1 MQDIN
6 VKDIPLS
13 VIESA
18 VQGEDGSLK
27 YVLSYFKNYIN
38 KLATIVTTNEYG
50 EKYYYV
56 DDDIVA
62 RLEAKLV
69 FSIVNNFK
77 IER

>member
-1 MQDIN
+1 MQDKN
-6 VKDIPLS
+6 VNEIPLS
-13 VIESA
+13 IIESA
-18 VQGEDGSLK
+18 IQGEDASLR

-38 KLATIVTTNEYG
+38 KLATRVMTNEYG

-69 FSIVNNFK
+69 FSIINNFK